1 MTLGLCFFFFFPPQ
15 RILLPSASDKEHKW
29 NNLNFLLFLH
39 LLINDDYSQIDHSKT
54 LERDESFEMRYCWWL
69 QTMVLDCWQR
79 RLLLP
84 FTPSPKARTA
94 LSCFRPII
102 KDTST

>member
-1 MTLGLCFFFFFPPQ
+1 MTLGLCFFSPQ
-15 RILLPSASDKEHKW
+15 RILPPSASDKEHKW

-54 LERDESFEMRYCWWL
+54 LEQDESFEISYCWWL
-69 QTMVLDCWQR
+69 QTTVLDCWQG

-84 FTPSPKARTA
+84 SPTKPEQLYPAFV
-94 LSCFRPII
+94 LL
-102 KDTST
+102 